1 MKQIIFALVMCVG
14 LVPSAQ
20 AEKSNGRT
28 RVIDFEDQLVE
39 GVNRQP
45 LDSLSQLS
53 DDKKRRKYHLYKKRA
68 GFRDQIPQTL
78 DELRDLQ

>member
-1 MKQIIFALVMCVG
+1 MKRFIIALFLLATPALAADKG
-14 LVPSAQ
+14 Q
-20 AEKSNGRT
+20 GRT

-53 DDKKRRKYHLYKKRA
+53 DEKKRRKYHLYKKRA
-68 GFRDQIPQTL
+68 GFRDQMAQTL